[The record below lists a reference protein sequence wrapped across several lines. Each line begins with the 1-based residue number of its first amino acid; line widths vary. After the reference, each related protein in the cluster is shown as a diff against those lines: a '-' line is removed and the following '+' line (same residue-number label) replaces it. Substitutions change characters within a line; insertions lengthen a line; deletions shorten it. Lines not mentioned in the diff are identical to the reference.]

1 MFMEMFVPQK
11 QTYGTGRE
19 FLTASSTTI
28 KKWDALKIT
37 AGYVDKA
44 GVSDTAVFAVAEQ
57 SVTTDAGAHK
67 TILCTL
73 VSPEVEFLVDTKTQ
87 GTQAQVGTKVKLNNE
102 NSIDPT
108 QATGGIFTILQ
119 VLPKKKAIGRF
130 Y

>member
-1 MFMEMFVPQK
+1 MFTPQK
-11 QTYGTGRE
+11 QTYGMGRE

-28 KKWDALKIT
+28 KKGDTLKIS

-44 GVSDTAVFAVAEQ
+44 GATDTSVFAVAEQ
-57 SVTTDAGAHK
+57 SVTTGASAHE

-73 VSPEVEFLVDTKTQ
+73 ISPEMEFLVDTKTQ

-102 NSIDPT
+102 NSIDPA
-108 QATGGIFTILQ
+108 QATGGVFTILQ
-119 VLPKKKAIGRF
+119 VLPNKKAIGRF